1 MRVTTIAGCDGV
13 SQSLD
18 CVRLSDQIGDL
29 FALASPFP
37 RQAISSGVGLASLD
51 VPSPHSGLGTY
62 DYVTV
67 AVYLAG
73 ILGLAIAV
81 ARRHDSTEE
90 FFLGGR
96 RMPWLA
102 VGLSMFATLLSTVS
116 YLGTP
121 GEIVRNGIGMF
132 TANLALPFSFVVIF
146 WLIVPFFMRLRIT
159 SAYEYLEL
167 RFNYP
172 TRLLGATLFI
182 LLRFGW
188 MGVVVYTSSMAINAM
203 TEIRIEYIIAVVGLF
218 ATIYTAIGGIRAVI
232 WTDVVQFFLLFAGA
246 VLTVAYVA
254 YVTGTG
260 PAQWWREVSE
270 MRGQHTAPLLFSWDI
285 TESRTVF
292 TFVCHAFFW
301 TICTYG
307 SDQVVLQRYFS
318 TPSESAARKSYLM
331 SALSDISLAVV
342 LCLCGLSLLA
352 FYLQLPDYLPEGLH
366 PTSKGFADKLFPYFI
381 AHQLPPGVGGFI
393 LAALL
398 AAAMSSLDSGVNAIT
413 AVVTTDFLGRDTK
426 EDKPKTN
433 ALAVAR
439 TLTIVIGVI
448 ATGSAY
454 WAYSISGTV
463 NIVELMSKTFNLFVG
478 PLATL
483 FFAGMFIRRAGPT
496 SAIGGCLAALVVTVI
511 WNYWRELFHTEAVPT
526 FTLAIAAPLLSG
538 LFVAWLLS
546 WGFPATDSR
555 QTMWTCKSVMSR
567 VPRGKTVDH
576 S

>member
-1 MRVTTIAGCDGV
+1 MDIPA
-13 SQSLD
+13 
-18 CVRLSDQIGDL
+18 
-29 FALASPFP
+29 
-37 RQAISSGVGLASLD
+37 
-51 VPSPHSGLGTY
+51 PHSGLGTL
-62 DYVTV
+62 DYV
-67 AVYLAG
+67 AVGIYLSG
-73 ILGLAIAV
+73 ILALALIV
-81 ARRHDSTEE
+81 ARKHTSNEE

-102 VGLSMFATLLSTVS
+102 VGLSMFATLLSTVT

-132 TANLALPFSFVVIF
+132 TANLALPFSFVFIF
-146 WLIVPFFMRLRIT
+146 WVIVPFFMRLRLT
-159 SAYEYLEL
+159 SAYEFLEW

-172 TRLLGATLFI
+172 TRLLGAILFI

-203 TEIRIEYIIAVVGLF
+203 TDIPIEYIIAVVGLF
-218 ATIYTAIGGIRAVI
+218 ATVYTAIGGIRAVI
-232 WTDVVQFFLLFAGA
+232 WTDVIQFFLLFAGA
-246 VLTVAYVA
+246 AFTVAYVA

-260 PAQWWREVSE
+260 PVEWWREVSE
-270 MRGQHTAPLLFSWDI
+270 MRGEHTAPLLFSFDI

-307 SDQVVLQRYFS
+307 SDQVVLQRYFTTS
-318 TPSESAARKSYLM
+318 SETAARKSYVM
-331 SALSDISLAVV
+331 SAISDITLAVV

-352 FYLQLPDYLPEGLH
+352 FYLQMPDYLPEGLH
-366 PTSKGFADKLFPYFI
+366 PTSEGFADKLFPYFI
-381 AHQLPPGVGGFI
+381 AHQFPPGVGGFI

-413 AVVTTDFLGRDTK
+413 AVVTTDILGPNSKGKDS
-426 EDKPKTN
+426 KPGG
-433 ALAVAR
+433 LAVAR
-439 TLTIVIGVI
+439 TLTVIIGAI

-454 WAYSISGTV
+454 WAYNISGEV

-483 FFAGMFIRRAGPT
+483 FFVGMFIRRAGPV

-511 WNYWRELFHTEAVPT
+511 WNYWRELFHTEAAPT

-538 LFVAWLLS
+538 LLIAWVLS
-546 WGFPATDSR
+546 WIVPESDR
-555 QTMWTCKSVMSR
+555 RRTMWTWRSVMSR
-567 VPRGKTVDH
+567 IAADETVDH
-576 S
+576 P

>member
-1 MRVTTIAGCDGV
+1 MDIPA
-13 SQSLD
+13 
-18 CVRLSDQIGDL
+18 
-29 FALASPFP
+29 A
-37 RQAISSGVGLASLD
+37 
-51 VPSPHSGLGTY
+51 HSGLGTL
-62 DYVTV
+62 DYV
-67 AVYLAG
+67 AVGAYLAG
-73 ILGLAIAV
+73 ILGLALFV
-81 ARRHDSTEE
+81 ARDRGTTEE

-102 VGLSMFATLLSTVS
+102 VGLSMFATLLSTVT

-121 GEIVRNGIGMF
+121 GEIVRHGIGMF
-132 TANLALPFSFVVIF
+132 TANLALPFSFVFIF
-146 WLIVPFFMRLRIT
+146 WVIVPFFMRLRLT
-159 SAYEYLEL
+159 SAYEFLEL
-167 RFNYP
+167 RFDYR
-172 TRLLGATLFI
+172 TRLLGAILFI

-203 TEIRIEYIIAVVGLF
+203 TDIRIEYIIAVVGLF

-232 WTDVVQFFLLFAGA
+232 WTDVIQFFLLFSGA
-246 VLTVAYVA
+246 ALTVVYVA

-260 PAQWWREVSE
+260 PAQWWNEVST
-270 MRGQHTAPLLFSWDI
+270 MRGEHTAPLLFSWDI

-307 SDQVVLQRYFS
+307 SDQVVLQRYFTTS
-318 TPSESAARKSYLM
+318 SESAARKSYVM

-352 FYLQLPDYLPEGLH
+352 FYLQLPDHLPEGLH
-366 PTSKGFADKLFPYFI
+366 PTSEGFADKLFPYFI

-413 AVVTTDFLGRDTK
+413 AVVTTDMLGPNSK
-426 EDKPKTN
+426 DKSKKTDGM
-433 ALAVAR
+433 AVAR
-439 TLTIVIGVI
+439 TLTVVIGVI

-454 WAYSISGTV
+454 WAYNISGSV

-483 FFAGMFIRRAGPT
+483 FFVGMFIRRAGPI
-496 SAIGGCLAALVVTVI
+496 SAIGGCFGALTVTVI
-511 WNYWRELFHTEAVPT
+511 WNYWREIFQTESAPT
-526 FTLAIAAPLLSG
+526 FTLAIAAPLISG
-538 LFVAWLLS
+538 LFIAWLLS
-546 WGFPATDSR
+546 WVFPAIDDKPA
-555 QTMWTCKSVMSR
+555 MWTWKSVMSR
-567 VPRGKTVDH
+567 IEKD
-576 S
+576 